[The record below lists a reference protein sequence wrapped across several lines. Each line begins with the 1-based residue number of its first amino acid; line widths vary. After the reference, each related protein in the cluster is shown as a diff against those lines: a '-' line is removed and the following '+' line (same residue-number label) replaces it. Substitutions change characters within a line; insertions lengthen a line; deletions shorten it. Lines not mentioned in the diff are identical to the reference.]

1 MAYSIFYFDEVEMD
15 IKEARL
21 WYKSTSEK
29 LERRFVEAMQKSI
42 LKLLEWPK
50 AYAIRY
56 KNVRI
61 AHPPIF
67 PYSIHFY
74 IDDVQNRIVIIAI
87 IHGRRHPDVAK
98 KRL

>member
-1 MAYSIFYFDEVEMD
+1 VDAIENTI
-15 IKEARL
+15 IKL
-21 WYKSTSEK
+21 
-29 LERRFVEAMQKSI
+29 Q
-42 LKLLEWPK
+42 EWPK
-50 AYAIRY
+50 VYGIRY

-74 IDDVQNRIVIIAI
+74 IDDVENRIVIIAI

>member
-1 MAYSIFYFDEVEMD
+1 MAYSIFYFDEVEID
-15 IKEARL
+15 IKEARS
-21 WYKSTSEK
+21 WYKAADEK
-29 LERRFVEAMQKSI
+29 LENRFVQAIENTI
-42 LKLLEWPK
+42 IKLQEWPK

-67 PYSIHFY
+67 PSSIHFY
-74 IDDVQNRIVIIAI
+74 IDDVENKIVIIAI
-87 IHGRRHPDVAK
+87 VHGRRHPNVAK

>member
-1 MAYSIFYFDEVEMD
+1 MAYSIFYFDEVELD
-15 IKEARL
+15 IKEARS
-21 WYKSTSEK
+21 WYNATDEK
-29 LERRFVEAMQKSI
+29 LENRFIQAIENTI
-42 LKLLEWPK
+42 IKLQEWPK

-74 IDDVQNRIVIIAI
+74 IDDVENRIVIIAI
-87 IHGRRHPDVAK
+87 VHGRRHPNVAK

>member
-1 MAYSIFYFDEVEMD
+1 MAYQIFYFDEVEID
-15 IKEARL
+15 IKEAISR
-21 WYKSTSEK
+21 YKATDKK
-29 LERRFVEAMQKSI
+29 LEKRFIEAIEITIIRLQA
-42 LKLLEWPK
+42 WPK

-67 PYSIHFY
+67 PYAIHFY
-74 IDDVQNRIVIIAI
+74 IDDIENTIVIIAVV
-87 IHGRRHPDVAK
+87 HGRKHLDTAK

>member
-1 MAYSIFYFDEVEMD
+1 MTYSIFYFDEVEMD
-15 IKEARL
+15 IKEARS
-21 WYKSTSEK
+21 WYRSIDEK
-29 LERRFVEAMQKSI
+29 LENRFIQAIENTIK
-42 LKLLEWPK
+42 KLQEWSK

-61 AHPPIF
+61 VQPPIF

-74 IDDVQNRIVIIAI
+74 IDDVENRIVIIAVV
-87 IHGRRHPDVAK
+87 HGKRHPNIAE

>member
-1 MAYSIFYFDEVEMD
+1 MPYQIFYFDEVEID
-15 IKEARL
+15 IKEARS
-21 WYKSTSEK
+21 WYKATNKK
-29 LERRFVEAMQKSI
+29 LEKRFIEAIENTIIQ
-42 LKLLEWPK
+42 LQAWPK

-67 PYSIHFY
+67 PYAIHFY
-74 IDDVQNRIVIIAI
+74 IDEIENTIVIIAI
-87 IHGRRHPDVAK
+87 IHGRRHPDKAK

>member
-1 MAYSIFYFDEVEMD
+1 MVYSIFYFDEVEID
-15 IKEARL
+15 IKEARS
-21 WYKSTSEK
+21 WYKATNEK
-29 LERRFVEAMQKSI
+29 LEKRFVDAIENTI
-42 LKLLEWPK
+42 IKLQEWPK
-50 AYAIRY
+50 AYGIRY

-74 IDDVQNRIVIIAI
+74 IDDVENRIVIIAI

>member
-1 MAYSIFYFDEVEMD
+1 MDYHIFYLDEVEID
-15 IKEARL
+15 IIEART
-21 WYKSTSEK
+21 WYKASDTK
-29 LERRFVEAMQKSI
+29 LENRFIDAIENTI
-42 LKLLEWPK
+42 LKIQAWPK
-50 AYAIRY
+50 AYSIRY

-67 PYSIHFY
+67 PYGIHFY

-87 IHGRRHPDVAK
+87 IHGRRHLDIAK